1 MCENTFRHQT
11 GLNFSLDRTC
21 FFHETF
27 PPSSP
32 VPAICSKAGDHSALG
47 ASFPCSTENVSCP
60 SAIHL
65 IGRWAGG
72 AGGSQSCR
80 CQLPRQLRRC
90 HFPLA
95 PSVVCTLSRCFLGA
109 LSGPVTAECLSPACL
124 QSRVCCYGENF
135 TLAGMSSFLICFV
148 VGRGP
153 RNQSVAEL
161 IYLPFPP

>member
-1 MCENTFRHQT
+1 MCENTFLYQP

-32 VPAICSKAGDHSALG
+32 VPAVCSKAGDHSALG
-47 ASFPCSTENVSCP
+47 ASFPCSPQRTSVVPLPSVLLEGGLGVLEGLRAAAVSCP
-60 SAIHL
+60 ASSV
-65 IGRWAGG
+65 G
-72 AGGSQSCR
+72 ATFLL
-80 CQLPRQLRRC
+80 LPL
-90 HFPLA
+90 LSA
-95 PSVVCTLSRCFLGA
+95 PSAAASWGHCPAWS
-109 LSGPVTAECLSPACL
+109 SPACL
-124 QSRVCCYGENF
+124 QSRMCCYGENF